1 METHKNEKR
10 TFLSL
15 SLCSP
20 WCSHL
25 GRFYTGSR
33 TLTLIFAMLDLHAVE
48 NQAKYKLTY
57 RNKRTDRVTHTH
69 TGFIE
74 LLRNSKL
81 INFLKNFYKKK
92 GKEVALVETN
102 EKILINGNVTA

>member
-1 METHKNEKR
+1 
-10 TFLSL
+10 
-15 SLCSP
+15 
-20 WCSHL
+20 
-25 GRFYTGSR
+25 
-33 TLTLIFAMLDLHAVE
+33 MLDLHAVE
-48 NQAKYKLTY
+48 NQAKYKLRY

-81 INFLKNFYKKK
+81 INFLENFYKNE

-102 EKILINGNVTA
+102 EKNPNKWQRESLTTDFSLV